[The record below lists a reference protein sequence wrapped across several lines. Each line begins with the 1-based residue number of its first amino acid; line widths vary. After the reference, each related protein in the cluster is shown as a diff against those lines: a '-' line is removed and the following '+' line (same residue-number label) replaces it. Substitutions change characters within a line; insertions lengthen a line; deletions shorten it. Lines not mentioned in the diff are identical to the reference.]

1 MSGASN
7 RPATVVRTPRE
18 AKTGRF
24 DTSPG
29 ACALQVFRSLFV
41 RQLAT
46 ASATMCVE
54 PKPSGRAVNFDFSEE
69 QNLLREQ
76 AQGFLQENCPPAAVR
91 AVLDGDASY
100 DEALWKK
107 IAELGWTA
115 TVIPEQ
121 HGGIGLSR
129 LELCVIAE
137 ELGRAV
143 APVPF
148 SSSVYLATEA
158 LLMAGSDSQRQKW
171 LPKLAAGEAIGTVAL
186 NEKPGQLRPANLET
200 SAASDRISGIK
211 MPVADGDIADFAVVL
226 VRADQGDGASLYLVE
241 LDGTERET
249 VATLDPTRS
258 HARIAFDGTPAEPL
272 GGAGEGW
279 HVTQRLLDHAAVL
292 FAWEQVGGANAALEM
307 AKEYALDRYA
317 FGRPIASYQAIKH
330 KLAHAYVKNTL
341 AHSNCYYG
349 AWALDTSAA
358 ELPVA
363 AATARVSATQ
373 AYYYASKENIQT
385 HGGMGFTW
393 EFDCQ
398 FHYRR
403 AKLLS
408 VNIGSESTWQD
419 KLISALEAERPQA
432 AG

>member
-1 MSGASN
+1 M
-7 RPATVVRTPRE
+7 
-18 AKTGRF
+18 
-24 DTSPG
+24 
-29 ACALQVFRSLFV
+29 
-41 RQLAT
+41 
-46 ASATMCVE
+46 
-54 PKPSGRAVNFDFSEE
+54 NFEFSDE

-76 AQGFLQENCPPAAVR
+76 AAGFLQEHCPMSAVR
-91 AVLDGDASY
+91 AVLDGDAAY
-100 DEALWKK
+100 DAELWTR

-115 TVIPEQ
+115 TSIPEQ
-121 HGGIGLSR
+121 YGGLGLSY

-158 LLMAGSDSQRQKW
+158 ILLAGSGSQKERW
-171 LPKLAAGEAIGTVAL
+171 LPKLATGEAIGTFAFG
-186 NEKPGQLRPANLET
+186 EGPGQPSPAGLGT
-200 SAASDRISGIK
+200 AARNGKLTGAKI
-211 MPVADGDIADFAVVL
+211 PVADGDIADIAVV
-226 VRADQGDGASLYLVE
+226 VVKADGGDGASLHLVE
-241 LDGTERET
+241 LSGVERT
-249 VATLDPTRS
+249 AVATLDPTRS
-258 HARIAFDGTPAEPL
+258 HARIALDDTPAEPL
-272 GGAGEGW
+272 GADGEGW
-279 HVTQRLLDHAAVL
+279 SLTQRLLDRAAVL
-292 FAWEQVGGANAALEM
+292 FAWEQVGGACAALEM
-307 AKEYALDRYA
+307 AKDYAMERYA

-341 AHSNCYYG
+341 ARSNGYYG
-349 AWALDTSAA
+349 AWALDTDAG
-358 ELPVA
+358 ELPLA

-408 VNIGSESTWQD
+408 VNIGSEPTWQD
-419 KLISALEAERPQA
+419 KLIAAVERDA
-432 AG
+432 A